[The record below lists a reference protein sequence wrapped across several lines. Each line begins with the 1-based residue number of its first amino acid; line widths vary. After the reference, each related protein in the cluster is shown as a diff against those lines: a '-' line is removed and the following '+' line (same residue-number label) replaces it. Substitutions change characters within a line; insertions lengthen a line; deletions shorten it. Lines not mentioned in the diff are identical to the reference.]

1 MIMNVIGRASV
12 ISRASVI
19 LRRTRQDLA
28 ARALMRALA
37 FLVFATSVADAQGV
51 LSTAVS
57 KARNAKSAA
66 DAHIAAEQKTDGPA
80 QKQSATKAQSKDAP
94 ATKAAATG
102 PAAAPAARP
111 DTAPPPTI
119 LRESFAYSRD
129 GRRDPFLS
137 LLMTNDLRPAMS
149 DLRLTG
155 VLYDHSGRGNSL
167 ATLRDITTN
176 AQYRVGVG
184 SVLGRM
190 RVSAIR
196 TESVVFTIEEFG
208 TTRRDS
214 LSLRDSTNKARGK

>member
-1 MIMNVIGRASV
+1 MNNPRILSEAKALGRGAS
-12 ISRASVI
+12 
-19 LRRTRQDLA
+19 TLA
-28 ARALMRALA
+28 LVL
-37 FLVFATSVADAQGV
+37 LVFAAASAKAQGGV

-57 KARNAKSAA
+57 KAKNAKSAA
-66 DAHIAAEQKTDGPA
+66 DAHIEAEQKPEA
-80 QKQSATKAQSKDAP
+80 QKTATEAQTKDARATKGAP
-94 ATKAAATG
+94 
-102 PAAAPAARP
+102 AAPASQPAKA
-111 DTAPPPTI
+111 DTVPPPTI
-119 LRESFAYSRD
+119 LRESYAYERD

-137 LLMTNDLRPAMS
+137 LLMTNDLRPTMS

-155 VLYDHSGRGNSL
+155 VLFDHSGKGNSL

>member
-1 MIMNVIGRASV
+1 MIRL
-12 ISRASVI
+12 RVI
-19 LRRTRQDLA
+19 LTLTA
-28 ARALMRALA
+28 AKDPCLRGALLA
-37 FLVFATSVADAQGV
+37 FSV
-51 LSTAVS
+51 LSLCAASANAQMSTAIQ
-57 KARNAKSAA
+57 KARNAKAA
-66 DAHIAAEQKTDGPA
+66 SDAHTEAEQRPDGPA
-80 QKQSATKAQSKDAP
+80 QKQPASSGAAQPAGANATP
-94 ATKAAATG
+94 AKV
-102 PAAAPAARP
+102 
-111 DTAPPPTI
+111 DTVPPPTI
-119 LRESFAYSRD
+119 LRETFAYDRA

-155 VLYDHSGRGNSL
+155 VLFDHSGRGNSL

-196 TESVVFTIEEFG
+196 TETVVFTIEEFG

-214 LSLRDSTNKARGK
+214 LVLRDSTNKARGK